1 MSSLNAARPT
11 GPEIIQN
18 IIIGLTV
25 SFVAL
30 SLGAALGILSGRGA
44 FAGMISAG
52 IIAFITSVLGGTR
65 IQCSGPTAPMSA
77 VSALVIAFAASGA
90 LDDMPEMS
98 SDHFINIVFI
108 LSGGLM
114 LLMGVFRLGRFISIV
129 PNIVISGFMNGIAVL
144 IWVGQVSVLF
154 GLGGKTALTGDVWLN
169 VAVTGATLGII
180 FVLPALLRLIHPG
193 LSRFLPSTLIAIIA
207 VTIFVN
213 IAGLEVE
220 KISITTTIDSIAQ
233 FTGLVAAQWPT
244 NWSSGVLWMAVP
256 FAAQLALLGYL
267 DTLLTSRV
275 IDRMNGEK
283 TRADKELVAQGV
295 ANSAIALIGGI
306 PGAQATIRSVLM
318 VKEGATLRLA
328 GICVGIFV
336 IIEMLMFQ
344 HLINFIPQAV
354 FTGVLIKIGY
364 DVFDFQPL
372 KIYLQRF
379 TSGKSMPALIH
390 VTHMEVILIAGVTL
404 TTVLYDLNSAVIG
417 FTILIYLLNRF
428 VFVSQPIPDLISGL
442 ETEGVID
449 EP

>member
-30 SLGAALGILSGRGA
+30 SLGAALGVLSGRGA

-90 LDDMPEMS
+90 LDAMPEMQG
-98 SDHFINIVFI
+98 DHFINIVFI
-108 LSGGLM
+108 LSGGLI

-169 VAVTGATLGII
+169 VAVTGATLAII
-180 FVLPALLRLIHPG
+180 FVFPALLRSIHPG

-207 VTIFVN
+207 VTVFVEFV
-213 IAGLEVE
+213 GLEVE
-220 KISITTTIDSIAQ
+220 KISITTTIDSVAE

-244 NWSSGVLWMAVP
+244 NWSSAVLWLAVP

-275 IDRMNGEK
+275 IDRMNGEI
-283 TRADKELVAQGV
+283 TRADKELMAQGV
-295 ANSAIALIGGI
+295 ANSTVALIGGI

-318 VKEGATLRLA
+318 VKEDATLRLA
-328 GICVGIFV
+328 GISVGIFV

-354 FTGVLIKIGY
+354 FTGVLIKVGY

-379 TSGKSMPALIH
+379 TGGKNLPQIIH

-428 VFVSQPIPDLISGL
+428 VFASRPIPDLISGL